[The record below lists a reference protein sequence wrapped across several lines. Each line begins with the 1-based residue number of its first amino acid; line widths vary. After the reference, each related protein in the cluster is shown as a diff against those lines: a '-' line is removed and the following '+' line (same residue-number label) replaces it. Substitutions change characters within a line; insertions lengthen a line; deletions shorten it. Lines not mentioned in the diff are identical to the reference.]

1 MIDGCKI
8 GVTLDVQ
15 PLDATYVSRT
25 FCVLWKKQMLSTMD
39 SNICFPFQS
48 KMKKKQCDR

>member
-25 FCVLWKKQMLSTMD
+25 LCVLWKKQMFFDDGFKHLFSI
-39 SNICFPFQS
+39 SV
-48 KMKKKQCDR
+48 